1 MPTINN
7 VEHLRAWLRGCPALS
22 RDNRFRVDYMAE
34 EPVEY
39 SLISVPSSIVY
50 RQNVLGESIPRE
62 NQTMNFI
69 FATREYWSADER
81 QNIQNYGFY
90 QDVIAWML
98 EQNVLRQFPR
108 INEGK
113 VTAIHPV
120 LSTYVSS
127 PGNDSARYQITIEIA
142 YKMTV

>member
-7 VEHLRAWLRGCPALS
+7 IEHLRAWLRRCPALS
-22 RDNRFRVDYMAE
+22 RNNRFRVDYMAE
-34 EPVEY
+34 EPIEY

-50 RQNVLGESIPRE
+50 RQNVLGETIPRE
-62 NQTMNFI
+62 NQKMSFI

-90 QDVIAWML
+90 QDVTAWML
-98 EQNVLRQFPR
+98 EQNAQRIFPR
-108 INEGK
+108 INEGI

-127 PGNDSARYQITIEIA
+127 PGTDSARYQITIELA
-142 YKMTV
+142 YKMAI